1 MLVWSMIHTHLAID
15 TEDDSCALVNIINV
29 FDGERHTTWVRPEEN
44 RDLFSFRHQVWEWL
58 YKRASIK
65 WQKGM
70 KRDKLPG
77 DEKRRR
83 LQVWACNTEYDLIN
97 VFGGEALGK
106 MNTLQYVSSGLL
118 RATNVDRH
126 ITFFDTLRHWPMGV
140 EQMGGYLGLPKL
152 DADFRSVEYCRR
164 DTEIVWRFVAEM
176 LERYDKLG
184 LVLKATLPSMAL
196 QLFKKKFFKKEF
208 RALPAYLVEKYREGY
223 YGGRVEVYRFGY
235 VPGPIRHYDVN
246 SLFPSVMVDG
256 AFPDLHRHGITSDPD
271 WAEAEGMA
279 DVTITLPE
287 TEYPTLPM
295 RGSEDMVYAWG
306 TMRGMW
312 PYPEI
317 RQALADGAT
326 IEKVHGAYEHQRG
339 PTPFKEYVEYCYDQR
354 SRAQHE
360 MDNVVWKLFMNSLY
374 GKFGQRPELDMI
386 YDDKFMKIE
395 SEPSP
400 AANVIWA
407 AYVTCLARLRLLSF
421 LRQTTACYYTDTDS
435 LFTPDLLPTSKVLGA
450 LKLEGIYT
458 GMEAKGNKMYA
469 IDLDPAEVAKLPEKD
484 RLLYHAD
491 RGNGSLT
498 RYKAK
503 GVQRAQVKDGKL
515 VADAA
520 RDFIRT
526 GRALFRKP
534 IRFRESRRVLLTPNL
549 WVEMEKKREAV
560 YTKRRLF
567 DDGHTEPWEWAR
579 YCRAMEDV

>member
-1 MLVWSMIHTHLAID
+1 MIHDHFAVD
-15 TEDDSCALVNIINV
+15 TEDDSNGIVNIINV
-29 FDGERHTTWVRPEEN
+29 FDGRQHATWVRPEGQK
-44 RDLFSFRHQVWEWL
+44 DLDAFRNQAWNWL
-58 YKRASIK
+58 YARATIK
-65 WQKGM
+65 WTKGQA
-70 KRDKLPG
+70 RDKRPG

-83 LQVWACNTEYDLIN
+83 LQIWACNAEYDLIN
-97 VFGGEALGK
+97 LFGGQWLGR

-118 RATNVDRH
+118 RATNVYRH
-126 ITFFDTLRHWPMGV
+126 ITFFDTLRHWPMSV

-152 DADFRSVEYCRR
+152 DADFHSVEYCRR

-176 LERYDKLG
+176 LERYDQLG

-196 QLFKKKFFKKEF
+196 QLFKKQFFRKEF
-208 RALPAYLVEKYREGY
+208 RALPAFLVEKYRDGY

-256 AFPDLHRHGITSDPD
+256 EFPDLYSYKITSDPD
-271 WAEAEGMA
+271 WAGAEGMA
-279 DVTITLPE
+279 DVTIRVPE
-287 TEYPTLPM
+287 TEYPALPM
-295 RGSEDMVYAWG
+295 RGSEDMVYPWG

-317 RQALADGAT
+317 RQALRDGAT
-326 IEKVHGAYEHQRG
+326 IETVHGAYQHRRG
-339 PTPFKEYVEYCYDQR
+339 PTPFKEYVEYCYEQR
-354 SRAQHE
+354 GRSQHE

-386 YDDKFMKIE
+386 FDDKFMKIE

-407 AYVTCLARLRLLSF
+407 AYVTCLARVRLLGF

-435 LFTPDLLPTSKVLGA
+435 LFTPDTLPTSKHLGA
-450 LKLEGIYT
+450 LKLEGVYT

-469 IDLDPAEVAKLPEKD
+469 IDLDPAEVAKLPEKQ
-484 RLLYHAD
+484 RLFYHAD
-491 RGNGSLT
+491 RGDGSLT

-503 GVQRAQVKDGKL
+503 GVQRAQIKDGKL

-534 IRFRESRRVLLTPNL
+534 IRFRESRRVLLTPNV
-549 WVEMEKKREAV
+549 WMEMEKKREAV

-567 DDGHTEPWEWAR
+567 TDGHTEPWEWAR
-579 YCRAMEDV
+579 YCEAMEDV